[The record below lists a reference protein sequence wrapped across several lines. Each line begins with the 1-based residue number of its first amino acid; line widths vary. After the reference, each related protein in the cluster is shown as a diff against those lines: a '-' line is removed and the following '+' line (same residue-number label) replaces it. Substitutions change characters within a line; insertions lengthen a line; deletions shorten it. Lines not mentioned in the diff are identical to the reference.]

1 MEKHLDAYIKVY
13 DAIPKELCDATL
25 ASLQNKN
32 IVWEQNTFYNNHTRV
47 VKTFSEEKEP
57 DVSYETTSVNE
68 ELMRIVWESIHK
80 YITELNFHWFDGWAG
95 FSQLRFNKYNESKL
109 MAKHCDHINTMF
121 DGERKGIPV
130 LSIVGV
136 LNDDYEGGEFVMFD
150 DTTIELPKGSLLI
163 FPSNFLYPHQ
173 VLPVTKGTR
182 HAFVSWV
189 W

>member
-13 DAIPKELCDATL
+13 DAIPKELCDETVKL
-25 ASLQNKN
+25 LSNSEIDWQQHL
-32 IVWEQNTFYNNHTRV
+32 FYNRATE
-47 VKTFSEEKEP
+47 TEFSRSGEKEL
-57 DVSYETTSVNE
+57 DVSYEITATNE

-95 FSQLRFNKYNESKL
+95 FSALRFNKYSESRL
-109 MAKHCDHINTMF
+109 MAKHCDHISSMF
-121 DGERKGIPV
+121 DGERRGVPI

-150 DTTIELPKGSLLI
+150 DTTIELPKGSLLV
-163 FPSNFLYPHQ
+163 FPSNFLYPHE

-182 HAFVSWV
+182 HTFVSWV